1 LHTCNFNSRSHHSSK
16 NKQPTHKN
24 KQTNNLN
31 TQNNTPSSKL
41 QLSFLHNS
49 IAKQLAKPRN
59 QIPPFSLTIQ
69 KKQTENQITNSFPN
83 FWELNGGSND
93 FFQGGSNHAL
103 DTMLE

>member
-1 LHTCNFNSRSHHSSK
+1 M

-31 TQNNTPSSKL
+31 TENNTPSSKL
-41 QLSFLHNS
+41 QLSLLHNS

-93 FFQGGSNHAL
+93 FFQGGSNHAF